1 MTKNK
6 ILLFLLIFVFGI
18 GVSYAQFI
26 EDAVRYSQPNGIIT
40 PRSAGLGI
48 AYLGIADDYAALFFN
63 PAGLSLVPKT
73 ELSVGLGFQRNSNAV
88 KFENLTTNFS
98 ANDAFFSHVGLVA
111 PFKTDLGNA
120 AVGLGYVLESNYN
133 NTYEYSGFNAKNTMI
148 SNQAN
153 FGTRNYQDNWAY
165 HIWLANQDLKTPI
178 VDSLTQQAYITEKG
192 GLHDVI
198 GGVAFDVSP
207 SVSVGLNI
215 MGKFGSY
222 NYTRNYS
229 EYDVFDKYNKF
240 DTLTWSNL
248 DFNTLYIDE
257 NIKQQIAGIT
267 GSLGIQG
274 RISDFMRI
282 GVTVKFP
289 TYYQID
295 EDYGIY
301 ARSKFDDGWEPNP
314 YDPDE
319 PSAISYKITSPF
331 IYSAG
336 MSFYAKGLVFTAGIE
351 YLDATQL
358 SFSDANGDEVTNIDE
373 IRRYFDRLNQDITRE
388 LVGQVTWGF
397 GAEWDIPA
405 VPVVVR
411 GSFQSTT
418 SPYSVDVPKASTVG
432 FALGGGIY
440 LASNV
445 RLDAVFAW
453 NSQNQ
458 VRTNYGTGDNASY
471 YELTT
476 NPLNIGME
484 FTFRF

>member
-1 MTKNK
+1 MKK
-6 ILLFLLIFVFGI
+6 IILLVVFLAFGI
-18 GVSYAQFI
+18 NVSYAQFI
-26 EDAVRYSQPNGIIT
+26 EDAVRYSQPNGMIT

-98 ANDAFFSHVGLVA
+98 ANDAYFSHAGLVA
-111 PFKTDLGNA
+111 PFKTSLGNA
-120 AVGLGYVLESNYN
+120 AVGLGYILESNYN
-133 NTYEYSGFNAKNTMI
+133 NTYEYSGFNNKNTMT

-153 FGTRNYQDNWAY
+153 FGTRNYQNNWAY

-178 VDSLTQQAYITEKG
+178 VDSLAQRSYVTEKG
-192 GLHDVI
+192 GLHDVL

-207 SVSVGLNI
+207 SVSVGMNI
-215 MGKFGSY
+215 IGKFGSY

-229 EYDVFDKYNKF
+229 EYDVYDKYNKF
-240 DTLTWSNL
+240 DTLTWDNL
-248 DFNTLYIDE
+248 DFNTLYVDE
-257 NIKQQIAGIT
+257 DIRQEISGIT

-295 EDYGIY
+295 EDYSVY

-319 PSAISYKITSPF
+319 PSRISYKITSPF

-336 MSFYAKGLVFTAGIE
+336 VSFHAKGLTFTAGIE

-388 LVGQVTWGF
+388 LVGQVKWGF

-418 SPYSVDVPKASTVG
+418 SPYSVDVPKASNVG

-440 LASNV
+440 LAKNV
-445 RLDAVFAW
+445 RLDAVFGW
-453 NSQNQ
+453 DSQNQ
-458 VRTNYGTGDNASY
+458 VRTNYGSGDNASY